1 MFVVCGSAWLWAD
14 HKAIDEVTR
23 GQGKIIP
30 SSREQVVQSLEGG
43 VLSELLVH
51 EGDHVEAGQVL
62 LRIDDTRSGA
72 SLEEGRV
79 KAETLRG
86 AIARLNAEAN
96 GSEPRFDADLAP
108 ETVETER
115 KLFASRMTALNEQ
128 TGALGRN
135 LQLAEQELTM
145 TEPLVKQGAVSEVEV
160 LRLRRQVIELR
171 GTIQDKRNAFRAEAR
186 GELAAKEAELAG
198 LKQVITARADQVKR
212 TIVTAPMRGTVKN
225 VRVTTVGGVIRP
237 GEEIMQIVP
246 LEDQLLVEARIRPS
260 DVAFLHPGQPATVK
274 ITAYDYSIYGG
285 LQGTL
290 ELISADTIADEKNP
304 QETYYRIFVRTA
316 ESDLQGKDG
325 PLPIIPGMV
334 ASVEVLTGK
343 KTVLEYILKPVL
355 KVRHNA
361 LRER

>member
-1 MFVVCGSAWLWAD
+1 M
-14 HKAIDEVTR
+14 
-23 GQGKIIP
+23 
-30 SSREQVVQSLEGG
+30 QSLEGG

-86 AIARLNAEAN
+86 AIARLMAEAN
-96 GSEPRFDADLAP
+96 GGEPRFDADLAP

-285 LQGTL
+285 LNGTL

-316 ESDLQGKDG
+316 ESHLQGKDG